1 MQRVTDIMAEISAA
15 SQEQSAG
22 IEQVNQT
29 VVQMDETTQQNAA
42 LVEEATAA
50 ARAMEDQAGQLA
62 DAVAIFRLDN
72 QVSAAVKAVARARAG
87 PYHHRGTPAA
97 DQHARSG
104 PPAATPAPS
113 PPATATGRNSET
125 HRGGCGRLCR
135 WTRPRAKSYP
145 IVTGPREFEF
155 ADRDFRRVCD
165 LIYQRVG
172 IALAPA
178 KRDMVYGRL
187 SRRLRTLGM
196 RSFQQYLDH
205 LEQEDG
211 DEWQAFTNALTTN
224 LTSFFR
230 EPHHFDKLREELQ
243 QRSSRAPLLLWSCAA
258 STGEEPY
265 SMAITASRGLRH
277 VEAAGT
283 HHCHRRRYQVLATAG
298 RGVTTSIASP
308 ASIRTCAAATSAA
321 AANEGQCR
329 AAALRE
335 LIEFRPLNLLAR
347 ATTSAARSTRCSAA
361 T

>member
-1 MQRVTDIMAEISAA
+1 MQ
-15 SQEQSAG
+15 
-22 IEQVNQT
+22 
-29 VVQMDETTQQNAA
+29 
-42 LVEEATAA
+42 
-50 ARAMEDQAGQLA
+50 
-62 DAVAIFRLDN
+62 
-72 QVSAAVKAVARARAG
+72 
-87 PYHHRGTPAA
+87 
-97 DQHARSG
+97 
-104 PPAATPAPS
+104 S
-113 PPATATGRNSET
+113 PT
-125 HRGGCGRLCR
+125 
-135 WTRPRAKSYP
+135 P

-243 QRSSRAPLLLWSCAA
+243 QRSSRTPLLLWSCAA

-265 SMAITASRGLRH
+265 SMAITAC
-277 VEAAGT
+277 EAFGT
-283 HHCHRRRYQVLATAG
+283 LKPPVRIIATDVDTRCWPPPAAAS
-298 RGVTTSIASP
+298 TTSIASP
-308 ASIRTCAAATSAA
+308 ASIRTCAAATSSGAA
-321 AANEGQCR
+321 VRTR
-329 AAALRE
+329 A
-335 LIEFRPLNLLAR
+335 
-347 ATTSAARSTRCSAA
+347 SAAYCRRCAS
-361 T
+361 